1 MSKKGQNDA
10 DAWYLDGKSL
20 FVMPKNDEFKKSFS
34 ANNVHVLMQP
44 IADLEAAPT
53 LMKDI
58 LKHRISDLLL
68 TLHRCGL
75 NEPTKTLDQ
84 LEETFQLQSEELKR
98 WAWPETSNKVDF
110 SKGDDKNRAPY
121 TPSIIKGNNKE
132 NTVVNIIWNSFL
144 TNLGFSADT
153 PTSTNFNKTRR
164 LEVFYFE
171 KTKSSSSLTPHF
183 KPIDTTKGGL
193 SRATWRNILLGEE
206 SSMIDWKNVI
216 ENERAKKNAKK

>member
-10 DAWYLDGKSL
+10 DAWHLDGKSL
-20 FVMPKNDEFKKSFS
+20 FVMPKNDEFKKSFL
-34 ANNVHVLMQP
+34 ANNVHVLMRP
-44 IADLEAAPT
+44 IADLEAAPK

-84 LEETFQLQSEELKR
+84 LEETFNLQSAELER
-98 WAWPETSNKVDF
+98 WAWPETSNKDNF
-110 SKGDDKNRAPY
+110 SKGDDKNRASY
-121 TPSIIKGNNKE
+121 TPSITTGNNKE
-132 NTVVNIIWNSFL
+132 NTVVDIIWNSFL
-144 TNLGFSADT
+144 TNLGSPDT
-153 PTSTNFNKTRR
+153 ATSTNLNTKSR
-164 LEVFYFE
+164 LEVFHFE
-171 KTKSSSSLTPHF
+171 KTKSSSLTPHF

-193 SRATWRNILLGEE
+193 FRATWRNILLGEE